1 MFLFDKNSNKL
12 RNKDSLYT
20 ELKKRN
26 IIKKMRDGNESEE

>member
-20 ELKKRN
+20 ELKNKNEHNKR
-26 IIKKMRDGNESEE
+26 DEGWE